1 MQLTVKGRQLDV
13 GQALRGHV
21 EDSLNAV
28 AAKYFSN
35 PIEATVVFSR
45 EAHRYRTDVS
55 VHVGRNI
62 LLQGNAEADS
72 PYGAFDQAA
81 DRVAKRLR
89 RYKRRLKDH
98 HKDNGAAESWQA
110 QSYILEAEPED
121 VPDEHEEPADHVVI
135 AEMTTHIDS
144 LTVSEAVMRL
154 DLGNL
159 NTLMFR
165 NSAHGGLNVVYRR
178 EDGNVGWIDPQSS
191 TEADAEQAGDK

>member
-28 AAKYFSN
+28 AAKYFTN

-45 EAHRYRTDVS
+45 EAHLYRSDVS

-62 LLQGNAEADS
+62 LLQSNAAADS

-98 HKDNGAAESWQA
+98 HKNGPKDEPWQA
-110 QSYILEAEPED
+110 IVSVWSGTTADGLSGFSESAARKGFVAAVRPVPEERHGRAIFIGRRAEEL
-121 VPDEHEEPADHVVI
+121 VRAVS
-135 AEMTTHIDS
+135 AEFLS
-144 LTVSEAVMRL
+144 
-154 DLGNL
+154 
-159 NTLMFR
+159 
-165 NSAHGGLNVVYRR
+165 GG
-178 EDGNVGWIDPQSS
+178 I
-191 TEADAEQAGDK
+191 

>member
-28 AAKYFSN
+28 AAKYFTN

-45 EAHRYRTDVS
+45 EAHLYRSDVS

-62 LLQGNAEADS
+62 LLQSNAAADS

-98 HKDNGAAESWQA
+98 HKNGPKDEPWQA
-110 QSYILEAEPED
+110 QYNVLEAEPEEL
-121 VPDEHEEPADHVVI
+121 PESHEEPTDHVVI
-135 AEMTTHIDS
+135 AEMKTEIDV

-159 NTLMFR
+159 RVLVFR
-165 NSAHGGLNVVYRR
+165 NSAHGGVNVVYRR
-178 EDGNVGWIDPQSS
+178 DDGNVGWIDPQGS
-191 TEADAEQAGDK
+191 TEADTT